1 MMVKEL
7 QARGIFGYLASFL
20 FLILPV
26 LVWAGPEDTAP
37 TGSPQVQVM
46 QKEEIG
52 AKPGGLIAFVRDGNV
67 WIMDSDGKNQQQ
79 ICAADNGRGR
89 LSFSPDN
96 KMVAFVREGREA
108 SKLPSGEGGAH
119 LLTDIFI
126 AYLDSARTNPG
137 WWKRWTFGLGA
148 SNPEWQ
154 KDGTIYVQYDIH
166 ANEVD
171 YILPSFQIAKI
182 IGEGD
187 EFTVLRKDTES
198 LNTSMRS
205 PTLSPD
211 GKKLAYEI
219 FFDPDPNSYRP
230 KFRGVKVIAMANIMM
245 TEDSIRVPGKG
256 LESAVAPSWSPDGK
270 WLAFVEND
278 LRNSGL
284 YIFNTD
290 SGEKR
295 LVYSPPV
302 TKQIMPNPPG
312 WAPNSKWLCFATS
325 DGVVYTVDIN
335 GDRLTPL
342 TGTGN
347 IGYPTWSK

>member
-1 MMVKEL
+1 MKVHKI
-7 QARGIFGYLASFL
+7 QTRGISGCLALL
-20 FLILPV
+20 FV
-26 LVWAGPEDTAP
+26 LLLTATAWSGPEETAP
-37 TGSPQVQVM
+37 AGSPQTQSI

-79 ICAADNGRGR
+79 VCAVDNARGR

-96 KMVAFVREGREA
+96 SMIAFVRDGKEA
-108 SKLPSGEGGAH
+108 NKLPSGEGGAH

-154 KDGTIYVQYDIH
+154 KDSVIYVQYDIH

-171 YILPSFQIAKI
+171 YILPSFQLAKI

-187 EFTVLRKDTES
+187 EFVILRKDHQS
-198 LNTSMRS
+198 LNTSMKS
-205 PTLSPD
+205 PTVSPD
-211 GKKLAYEI
+211 GTKLAFEL

-230 KFRGVKVIAMANIMM
+230 RNRGVKILSMNNLMVP
-245 TEDSIRVPGKG
+245 EDSLRKPTRK
-256 LESAVAPSWSPDGK
+256 LESAVAPSWSPDGN

-278 LRNSGL
+278 MRNSGL
-284 YIFNTD
+284 YIIGTD
-290 SGEKR
+290 LKEKR
-295 LVYSPPV
+295 LIYTPPV
-302 TKQIMPNPPG
+302 TKQINPTPPG
-312 WAPNSKWLCFATS
+312 WSPDSKWLCFATS
-325 DGVVYTVDIN
+325 DGVVYTVDLN

-347 IGYPTWSK
+347 IGFPTWSH